1 MKWIKLIAV
10 NLLVF
15 VAILVVAEII
25 LRVSQTISSCF
36 KSDCNAS
43 YVSAVTIHKIE
54 KRSPTNAIGRFDEE
68 LGQVPKEGFNA
79 LVDRWN
85 NAKVTITDEGF
96 RDNENKNIVQPAD
109 LWL

>member
-1 MKWIKLIAV
+1 MNWIKVVAI

-15 VAILVVAEII
+15 VAILVVAETV

-36 KSDCNAS
+36 KSNCNVS
-43 YVSAVTIHKIE
+43 YVSAGTIYKTA
-54 KRSPTNAIGRFDEE
+54 KRSPANAIGRFDEE

-79 LVDRWN
+79 LVSRWN

-96 RDNENKNIVQPAD
+96 RDKT
-109 LWL
+109 